1 MQVTIAGSGG
11 WGTALAILLHEN
23 GHDVTLWSHF
33 ETESKQLAETHQNP
47 YLPGVTLPEGLHY
60 SADPACAQ
68 GREMV
73 VFATPSFAVRT
84 TARAFAPYLAET
96 PLLVSVTKGIEEGTG
111 YRMSELVSQETG
123 RTVVALSGIMLCCY
137 ALFAALRQDIL
148 LGAALGTAAALV
160 NFAAM
165 ILGLLRASKKENPL
179 SAQLTSRVLFVVR
192 MVVLLVV
199 LVIALKS
206 KRFDPLATL
215 LPLCFM
221 RLALMASELVRK
233 KKKGVPAA

>member
-1 MQVTIAGSGG
+1 MEPVNESTSGSLK
-11 WGTALAILLHEN
+11 WLVLPTLA
-23 GHDVTLWSHF
+23 
-33 ETESKQLAETHQNP
+33 AEI
-47 YLPGVTLPEGLHY
+47 V
-60 SADPACAQ
+60 
-68 GREMV
+68 
-73 VFATPSFAVRT
+73 
-84 TARAFAPYLAET
+84 
-96 PLLVSVTKGIEEGTG
+96 
-111 YRMSELVSQETG
+111 
-123 RTVVALSGIMLCCY
+123 LSGIMLGCY
-137 ALFAALRQDIL
+137 ALFAADIL

>member
-1 MQVTIAGSGG
+1 MEPVNESTSGSLK
-11 WGTALAILLHEN
+11 WLVLPTLA
-23 GHDVTLWSHF
+23 
-33 ETESKQLAETHQNP
+33 AE
-47 YLPGVTLPEGLHY
+47 V
-60 SADPACAQ
+60 
-68 GREMV
+68 M
-73 VFATPSFAVRT
+73 
-84 TARAFAPYLAET
+84 
-96 PLLVSVTKGIEEGTG
+96 
-111 YRMSELVSQETG
+111 
-123 RTVVALSGIMLCCY
+123 LSGIMLGCY

-179 SAQLTSRVLFVVR
+179 AAQLTSRIL
-192 MVVLLVV
+192 LLVV